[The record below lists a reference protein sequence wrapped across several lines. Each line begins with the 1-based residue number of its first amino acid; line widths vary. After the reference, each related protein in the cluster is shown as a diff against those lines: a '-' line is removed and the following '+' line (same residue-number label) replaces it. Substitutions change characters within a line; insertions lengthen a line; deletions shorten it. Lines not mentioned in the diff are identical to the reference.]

1 MIPTIDQIAADT
13 GTTGL
18 TSILRAQD
26 HKRIRPV
33 RGSSGIRRINEFA
46 GRKRDLLSV
55 HLSGPSPTEM
65 CDLRI
70 IFRQIQLRTH
80 TSFDSDKSVRTIE
93 KAGTAG
99 DHITVFIHGIKQLQ
113 FQTICSILQN
123 NMKAF
128 CRGTFLF

>member
-55 HLSGPSPTEM
+55 HLSGPGTAEM
-65 CDLRI
+65 SDYRI
-70 IFRQIQLRTH
+70 ILCQI
-80 TSFDSDKSVRTIE
+80 
-93 KAGTAG
+93 
-99 DHITVFIHGIKQLQ
+99 
-113 FQTICSILQN
+113 
-123 NMKAF
+123 
-128 CRGTFLF
+128 

>member
-18 TSILRAQD
+18 TKYSQGSGSQ
-26 HKRIRPV
+26 RIRPV

-70 IFRQIQLRTH
+70 IFRQI
-80 TSFDSDKSVRTIE
+80 
-93 KAGTAG
+93 
-99 DHITVFIHGIKQLQ
+99 
-113 FQTICSILQN
+113 
-123 NMKAF
+123 
-128 CRGTFLF
+128 